1 MEGKSVVMF
10 FSLLRGQSQG
20 QVRTIRSSPY
30 NRSTPNIQLA
40 QVQRISSSN
49 RNTSVTLSSTSRP
62 HPLFQEL
69 TDEVKTIRQR
79 ISLIYD
85 QQERADEM
93 IKRLQRTIKEQEK
106 GHLKLQTTHIRL
118 RNIISS
124 LYK

>member
-1 MEGKSVVMF
+1 MEGKFVVMF
-10 FSLLRGQSQG
+10 SSLLGGQSQG

-30 NRSTPNIQLA
+30 KRSTPNIQLA
-40 QVQRISSSN
+40 QVQRISSNN
-49 RNTSVTLSSTSRP
+49 RNTSVTLSSTSRS
-62 HPLFQEL
+62 HPFFQKL
-69 TDEVKTIRQR
+69 TDEVKTIHQR

-85 QQERADEM
+85 QQEHADEM

-124 LYK
+124 IYK

>member
-1 MEGKSVVMF
+1 MF
-10 FSLLRGQSQG
+10 SSLLRGQSQG

-62 HPLFQEL
+62 HPFFQEL
-69 TDEVKTIRQR
+69 TNEVKTIHQR

-118 RNIISS
+118 RNITFIIIY
-124 LYK
+124 L